1 MLIHFCVIFLLI
13 LLYVMVLT
21 LGLLC
26 YDSNE
31 CFTIKF
37 SSPVKSKNL
46 LIYEIFHIETFK
58 VKELFLCIMPVNG
71 VYLLDLSLHRKPIF
85 FSRRPEKMVFPKKLR
100 WNMIIIVLSG
110 KMIFVLVGN
119 MILPPGRKMKDDL
132 FQKIRGNIIFSS
144 DVLKRWLFQKNYTEI
159 WPLLYYRE
167 RYFFFSK
174 IWSYPLDGKWKMIF
188 LKKYVEI

>member
-37 SSPVKSKNL
+37 SSQVKSKNL

-71 VYLLDLSLHRKPIF
+71 VYVLDLSLHGKPF
-85 FSRRPEKMVFPKKLR
+85 FFP
-100 WNMIIIVLSG
+100 
-110 KMIFVLVGN
+110 
-119 MILPPGRKMKDDL
+119 
-132 FQKIRGNIIFSS
+132 
-144 DVLKRWLFQKNYTEI
+144 DVLKRWSFQKNCAEI
-159 WPLLYYRE
+159 
-167 RYFFFSK
+167 
-174 IWSYPLDGKWKMIF
+174 
-188 LKKYVEI
+188 